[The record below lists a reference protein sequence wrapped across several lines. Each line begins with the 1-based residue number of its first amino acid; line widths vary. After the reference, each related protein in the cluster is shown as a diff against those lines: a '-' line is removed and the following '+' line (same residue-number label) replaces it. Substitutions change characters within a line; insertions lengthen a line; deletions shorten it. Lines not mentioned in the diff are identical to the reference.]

1 MTIDLYDG
9 LDEMLRK
16 LSMVS
21 VEAHQ
26 AALDRIA
33 HLEAHNAELEEYIA
47 GLECRMAADHTGGGN
62 DS

>member
-21 VEAHQ
+21 AEEHQ

-47 GLECRMAADHTGGGN
+47 GLERIAELEGGER
-62 DS
+62 